1 MALTISATTPAD
13 HIPLAPAP
21 APRAAPTNDA
31 DRQPVAQ
38 APTGPAAASPA
49 QEAAALSQLLNRY
62 KIDQANGAPANSLTG
77 LGRQIFAA
85 AKAAGQRVT
94 LPHAPAA
101 AGAVSAAPI
110 ATAAAETGR
119 VDVTA

>member
-1 MALTISATTPAD
+1 MALTITAATPAD
-13 HIPLAPAP
+13 HSPLTSTP
-21 APRAAPTNDA
+21 APRIAPTNDA
-31 DRQPVAQ
+31 ARQPVAQ
-38 APTGPAAASPA
+38 PPTGPAAASPA

-77 LGRQIFAA
+77 LGRQILAA
-85 AKAAGQRVT
+85 AKASGQHVT

-101 AGAVSAAPI
+101 AGAVSAPPI
-110 ATAAAETGR
+110 AATEAGK